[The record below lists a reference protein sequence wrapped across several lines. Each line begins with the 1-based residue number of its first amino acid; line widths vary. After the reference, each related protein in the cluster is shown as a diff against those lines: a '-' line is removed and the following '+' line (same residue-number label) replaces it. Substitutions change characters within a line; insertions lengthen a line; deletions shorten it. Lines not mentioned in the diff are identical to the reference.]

1 MADHTAKTRYADAQT
16 ISDEHGKGAEVLRQA
31 VASHWEPS
39 SASGSVSSNH
49 HLLDCEVDVLI
60 RFLRVMSVDL
70 PDANADLTV
79 YRNRGGTLTALHSAV
94 AVDTLT
100 TEVFSNV
107 TLTEAKNALRKDD
120 SVYAVMVRD
129 SSSTESADWGIYLGW
144 MPDVF
149 DMNSSEFRT
158 Y

>member
-1 MADHTAKTRYADAQT
+1 MADHSAKTRYDTAQT
-16 ISDEHGKGAEVLRQA
+16 VSDEHGKGGEVLRQA

-39 SASGSVSSNH
+39 SAAGAVSSNH
-49 HLLDCEVDVLI
+49 HILDCEVDMLI

-70 PDANADLTV
+70 PDADADLTIN
-79 YRNRGGTLTALHSAV
+79 RNRAGTLTALAAAV

-100 TEVFSNV
+100 TEVFNNS
-107 TLTEAKNALRKDD
+107 TLTLAVNGLRKND
-120 SVYAVMVRD
+120 SVYGVMLRATA
-129 SSSTESADWGIYLGW
+129 STESADWGVYLGW

-149 DMNSSEFRT
+149 SADADNFRS